1 MKTPPPPMWG
11 DVIEEDYYDETT
23 PFYDH
28 EQVILDRKVK
38 RGETDANGNPLKKK
52 VIYYYDEEE
61 QKSKRPP
68 ASQ

>member
-38 RGETDANGNPLKKK
+38 RGETD
-52 VIYYYDEEE
+52 
-61 QKSKRPP
+61 S
-68 ASQ
+68 